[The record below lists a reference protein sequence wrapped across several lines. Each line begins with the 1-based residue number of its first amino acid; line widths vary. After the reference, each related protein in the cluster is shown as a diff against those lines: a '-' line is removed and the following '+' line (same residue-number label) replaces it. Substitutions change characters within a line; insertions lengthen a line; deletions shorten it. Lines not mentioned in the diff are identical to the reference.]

1 MSIDSQYSKNR
12 QVRII
17 PGNVA
22 CPLCFTIIVLNC
34 FCIWLLLYIPIN
46 LIMCACWP
54 EILLWVNLNEEN
66 KGIWRDFSEFVK
78 YIHAVEKI
86 TGIYNENIFQNL

>member
-1 MSIDSQYSKNR
+1 
-12 QVRII
+12 
-17 PGNVA
+17 
-22 CPLCFTIIVLNC
+22 
-34 FCIWLLLYIPIN
+34 
-46 LIMCACWP
+46 MCACWP
-54 EILLWVNLNEEN
+54 EILLFVNLNEEN